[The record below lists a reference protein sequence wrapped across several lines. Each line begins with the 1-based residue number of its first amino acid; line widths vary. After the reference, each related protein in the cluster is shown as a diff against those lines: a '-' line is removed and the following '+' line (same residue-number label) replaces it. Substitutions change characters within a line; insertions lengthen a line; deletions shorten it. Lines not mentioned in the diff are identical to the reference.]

1 MQECEDPKPLLCKIM
16 NLIEFVP
23 QNYLK
28 SFSECL
34 LCDLSC
40 MKHFDVMSLELVYS
54 GQASMKRY
62 RFKRSTIS
70 DCDSDDTE
78 NYLALNPVAC
88 SSNIVLFCPACSAT
102 WHDCCCTED
111 YHCTDLTGHS
121 GTYA

>member
-1 MQECEDPKPLLCKIM
+1 MRENEDPKPLLCKIM

-40 MKHFDVMSLELVYS
+40 MTPFDVISLELVYS
-54 GQASMKRY
+54 NQKRMKLY
-62 RFKRSTIS
+62 RFKYS

-78 NYLALNPVAC
+78 QYLARIDAAC
-88 SSNIVLFCPACSAT
+88 SPYGGDSNPFYCGT
-102 WHDCCCTED
+102 KDN
-111 YHCTDLTGHS
+111 HCTDLTGHS